1 MSLYLVQHG
10 INLPKEK
17 DPDKSLSEQGEFEV
31 KRMASLAKDHG
42 IPVARIIHSGKK
54 RAQQTAE
61 IFDASLGAEKGVEE
75 QKDLGPTDDPKKL
88 AQSLDPKEN
97 LMVVGHLPF
106 LSKLTSYLI
115 TGSTEK
121 PVFQFQ
127 NSGILCLDKDKESDS
142 WIIKWSL
149 VPRIE

>member
-31 KRMASLAKDHG
+31 KRMASLAKDQG
-42 IPVARIIHSGKK
+42 FPVSRIIHSGKK

-61 IFDASLGAEKGVEE
+61 IFDSSLSSEKGVEE
-75 QKDLGPTDDPKKL
+75 QQELGPTDNPKKF
-88 AQSLDPKEN
+88 AQSLDPNEN

-106 LSKLTSYLI
+106 LEKLTSYLV
-115 TGSTEK
+115 TGSPDT
-121 PVFQFQ
+121 PVFKFQ
-127 NSGILCLDKDKESDS
+127 NSGILCLDKDKETDS

-149 VPRIE
+149 MPRIE